1 MKNTKDLYFLCEST
15 QTYANGMNHAVID
28 RIVYGTNQFDMNN
41 MMINSYLDAVDE
53 IKKSRHMRK
62 QRPSFERNDRTGV
75 ISYAWIDN
83 GIGMKKE
90 FLMIRTQDEWDK
102 PAKLFENVTYADKP
116 ENASVE
122 EDKIDPLDSTMDLS
136 DDLFAEIDKL
146 DSPADKKAS
155 AAASS
160 PLGRTFS
167 DLFPDTD
174 ENAHVEV
181 KPEGKKA
188 ESTPDTEKP
197 VSEKPV
203 KLLSKETEDKF
214 TKEVNSVIKEAMD
227 AAESKTDGAKSAV
240 VRIPAKSSAD
250 KK

>member
-15 QTYANGMNHAVID
+15 QTYGNGINHAAID

-83 GIGMKKE
+83 GIGTKKE

-102 PAKLFENVTYADKP
+102 PSKLFDNLSYTDKSEDASSKEN
-116 ENASVE
+116 
-122 EDKIDPLDSTMDLS
+122 KINPLDNTMDLS

-146 DSPADKKAS
+146 DSPTDKQAS

-174 ENAHVEV
+174 KNENAGIKTE
-181 KPEGKKA
+181 EKKA
-188 ESTPDTEKP
+188 ESPSDVKESVSKKATELSSKKP
-197 VSEKPV
+197 
-203 KLLSKETEDKF
+203 EDKF
-214 TKEVNSVIKEAMD
+214 VKEVNPVIKEALD

-240 VRIPAKSSAD
+240 VKIPAKSSAD
-250 KK
+250 KN

>member
-15 QTYANGMNHAVID
+15 QTYGNGINHAAID

-83 GIGMKKE
+83 GIGTKKE

-102 PAKLFENVTYADKP
+102 PSKLFENVIYADKP
-116 ENASVE
+116 ENASAE

-146 DSPADKKAS
+146 DSPTDKQAS

-167 DLFPDTD
+167 DLFPGTD
-174 ENAHVEV
+174 KTENAGIKTE
-181 KPEGKKA
+181 EKKA
-188 ESTPDTEKP
+188 ESPSDVKESVSKKATELSSKKP
-197 VSEKPV
+197 
-203 KLLSKETEDKF
+203 EDKF
-214 TKEVNSVIKEAMD
+214 VKEVNPVIKEALD

-240 VRIPAKSSAD
+240 VKIPAKSSAD
-250 KK
+250 KN